1 MKHAFKLSTAAM
13 IVLSLFPLAQAHAAW
28 TGTIDGSGGTGATAA
43 DGTVGNT
50 LNIKAGAVI
59 NEETNA
65 ATNSWDDAGNA
76 AFKDITLNITGGTI
90 KKTVYGARSWLGH
103 GDGITVSMTGG
114 EVQGG
119 TITGFEALL
128 SDNVDVS
135 NVLVTVS
142 GGTFTKGSELYGA
155 SRVGN
160 ASNITVR
167 LDGGTFTNTD
177 RIAGAF
183 YIHGKA
189 ENVLLEVNDGV
200 TIVNDQTWPSVSLAA
215 ANITS
220 KGTSRKAVLRIN
232 GGRISSHDS
241 NGSRSGYVVG
251 TVLDGAYGPG
261 FTVENSLLEIN
272 GGSIEVSKVAG
283 FYYDDAYTAKSISN
297 TAVVVNGG
305 EVTADSISGAY
316 LYAKGQS
323 TESASVT
330 INDGT
335 ISTKGIYGALHST
348 SATEQVST
356 VGETTVTINGGD
368 FKSLN
373 ADDKPITVAGS
384 AKDDG
389 TLGIIV
395 ADKSTINL
403 NAASHKEGL
412 DLSVLTV
419 TKGNVTEGL
428 LNVSGNVKGLDSVND
443 FEVLTIAQDSSLAVK
458 NETASVDKIV
468 VMENSSFETNTLT
481 PADANTPIEIHLA
494 DTTAADGGPKVK
506 TTDEF
511 KGKVNLTGGG
521 AVADSS
527 GTAAG
532 AVENMLD
539 ALDLGGDAKDVV
551 GSITVE
557 EGELA
562 PGFEATP
569 DGEGGFTVEEGG
581 PNTHQDAYRSVRVLN
596 LATLRHETNDLS
608 KRMGELR
615 LSPSGVGSWARIYG
629 TEMEY
634 GSQNLTTRNTSV
646 QIGTDVDVG
655 AGWKAGAAYSYT
667 KSDFSGGA
675 NDGESDLHT
684 AGVYAAWMGESGRF
698 ADFMLKA
705 GKLSTDF
712 SLNGYDGTYDNFV
725 VIASAEYGRLFKPAE
740 RLFVEPQAE
749 LTWAWVEGDDFRAGR
764 SVTVHQDD
772 YQSLI
777 GRVGVR
783 AGLEFPND
791 KGTFYARVS
800 GAWEMMGEDEY
811 RAVTDAG
818 RAESFRTELDGGWI
832 EYAVGANFRLAPNA
846 YVWADLEKSA
856 GGDIR
861 ENYRYTIGAR
871 YVW

>member
-1 MKHAFKLSTAAM
+1 MTHAFRLSTAAM

-59 NEETNA
+59 NEDTYA
-65 ATNSWDDAGNA
+65 AANSWDDAGNA
-76 AFKDITLNITGGTI
+76 PFKDITLNITGGTI
-90 KKTVYGARSWLGH
+90 NRSVVGVH
-103 GDGITVSMTGG
+103 AYNGSADGITVSMTGG
-114 EVQGG
+114 EVKPGSSMISAFDSVNAQTTDVRNATVTVTGG
-119 TITGFEALL
+119 TFGKGTKLAGVNNARDASNITLRI
-128 SDNVDVS
+128 
-135 NVLVTVS
+135 S
-142 GGTFTKGSELYGA
+142 GGTFDD
-155 SRVGN
+155 
-160 ASNITVR
+160 
-167 LDGGTFTNTD
+167 LDS
-177 RIAGAF
+177 I
-183 YIHGKA
+183 
-189 ENVLLEVNDGV
+189 
-200 TIVNDQTWPSVSLAA
+200 AA
-215 ANITS
+215 ANRIF
-220 KGTSRKAVLRIN
+220 GTAENILLEINDGAVFKNEVEMAGAYIAGQGTARNVKLRIN
-232 GGRISSHDS
+232 GGTISSSSGDKLKGYIAGTAL
-241 NGSRSGYVVG
+241 NGSDDY
-251 TVLDGAYGPG
+251 
-261 FTVENSLLEIN
+261 FTVENSVLEIN
-272 GGSIEVSKVAG
+272 GGDVKVATVTG
-283 FYYDDAYTAKSISN
+283 FYFRNSDQAKSISD
-297 TAVVVNGG
+297 TAVIINGG
-305 EVTADSISGAY
+305 SVTADTISGACVY
-316 LYAKGQS
+316 PNGQN
-323 TESASVT
+323 TDNATVT
-330 INDGT
+330 INDGKVQ
-335 ISTKGIYGALHST
+335 TKAIYGTTTLRNGN
-348 SATEQVST
+348 ATST
-356 VGETTVTINGGD
+356 VGETTININGGE

-373 ADDKPITVAGS
+373 AGDEPIKVAGTGRF
-384 AKDDG
+384 DG
-389 TLGIIV
+389 ETGTIV

-412 DLSVLTV
+412 DLSALAV

-428 LNVSGNVKGLDSVND
+428 LNVSGNVKSLDSVND
-443 FEVLTIAQDSSLAVK
+443 FEVLTIAKDSSLAVNK
-458 NETASVDKIV
+458 ETASVDKIV
-468 VMENSSFETNTLT
+468 VMENSSFETKTLT
-481 PADANTPIEIHLA
+481 PANADTPIEIHLA

-506 TTDEF
+506 TTDKFE
-511 KGKVNLTGGG
+511 GKVNLTGGG

-527 GTAAG
+527 STAAG
-532 AVENMLD
+532 AVENVLD
-539 ALDLGGDAKDVV
+539 ALDLGGATDVV

-569 DGEGGFTVEEGG
+569 DGKGGFTVEEGG
-581 PNTHQDAYRSVRVLN
+581 PNTYQDAYRSVRVLN

-846 YVWADLEKSA
+846 FVWADLEKSS